1 MSTIYDL
8 SSKCIIFNKR
18 HCFTEN
24 SFSGTP
30 QPSRKRRLDEN
41 LLKNPVPDENPN
53 FRRRLVPLHKQFTS
67 TEFPHSPNL
76 LFFNLNGGR
85 IRDASINAIISPQ
98 LNVSYKVLK
107 TDAKSSTPLNED
119 NAMISMGKEN
129 IAMVSISVQQDA
141 TVYCTPENPIGTSLI
156 LVSAMKKTIS
166 SPSRNTRKF
175 SDGRKVTFDT
185 ASPSDEEISVY
196 GTPGV
201 SLGGESEEATF
212 SHEMIIVSPAIN
224 ENVESNF
231 PDETDFSNEP
241 EEHKLAKVARNMRL
255 TLNGIPRSLT
265 SIWEWTQRRIRRK
278 KHRDEFDSP
287 VGLRNRMKANLKRRP
302 ISSYWVSMSITSMV
316 RDPLPN
322 YKEKYS
328 AFQGTE

>member
-8 SSKCIIFNKR
+8 SSKCILLNKR
-18 HCFTEN
+18 HCFAEN

-30 QPSRKRRLDEN
+30 KPSRKRRLGEN
-41 LLKNPVPDENPN
+41 LMKNSAPEENPN
-53 FRRRLVPLHKQFTS
+53 LRRRLVALHKQFT
-67 TEFPHSPNL
+67 TKEFTNSPNL
-76 LFFNLNGGR
+76 LLFDLSGGR
-85 IRDASINAIISPQ
+85 IKDAAINAIISPQ

-119 NAMISMGKEN
+119 NDAMISMDKEN
-129 IAMVSISVQQDA
+129 IAMVSISVRDA
-141 TVYCTPENPIGTSLI
+141 TTYCTPENPIGTSLI

-166 SPSRNTRKF
+166 SRKN
-175 SDGRKVTFDT
+175 SDGRRVTFDT
-185 ASPSDEEISVY
+185 VSPSDGEISVY
-196 GTPGV
+196 GTPPV
-201 SLGGESEEATF
+201 TFNAELEETTF
-212 SHEMIIVSPAIN
+212 THEMVIVSPAVN

-231 PDETDFSNEP
+231 PAETDFSDEP
-241 EEHKLAKVARNMRL
+241 GEHKLAKVARNVRL

-278 KHRDEFDSP
+278 KQRHEFDSP
-287 VGLRNRMKANLKRRP
+287 VSLRNKMKATLKRRP
-302 ISSYWVSMSITSMV
+302 ISSYWVSMSVTSMA

-328 AFQGTE
+328 SVQGTE